1 MTKSVRQI
9 DYDIDIFVRLNDDE
23 MNYATTFEGGF
34 K

>member
-9 DYDIDIFVRLNDDE
+9 DCDIDLSVRLGDDE